1 MRKHIAAWELL
12 AQYALSYCI
21 DSRLPRTRAPISC
34 NQATDNSAADAAS
47 SKGLTM
53 TKGTS
58 SCPGSVDH
66 LILMVLACRFWHIHT
81 YVRADVHTY
90 HLCHTP
96 SFFFTQH
103 LSHTTLSHTFFF
115 TTCLGFPCRLS
126 ARMTHTNRDDSSN
139 IFTFA
144 YMKYSCVN
152 CEALRLRKN
161 ACPLAW

>member
-115 TTCLGFPCRLS
+115 TTRSFTTSFVFPSFPVPLQHMLFIIVLEK
-126 ARMTHTNRDDSSN
+126 MTCGAIWSFN
-139 IFTFA
+139 
-144 YMKYSCVN
+144 
-152 CEALRLRKN
+152 
-161 ACPLAW
+161 